1 MIQRIQSI
9 FLVLAMAAMLVA
21 SAFNIWLGD
30 SSADCATIVNSLNIG
45 RLCGGEFSTSK
56 NIIYLLAIQIAFALI
71 ALYSILSYKNRKRQ
85 ILLGGANSLLGS
97 VFLLLTFFV
106 TKEIS
111 ETESGGYGLGFFLP
125 LLAIFL
131 NILANRFIKKDE
143 KLVRSL
149 DRIR

>member
-9 FLVLAMAAMLVA
+9 FLVLAMATMLVA
-21 SAFNIWLGD
+21 SIFTIWGGN
-30 SSADCATIVNSLNIG
+30 STASCATIINSLHIG
-45 RLCGGEFSTSK
+45 TLCEGELSITK
-56 NIIYLLAIQIAFALI
+56 NISYLLGIQIVFASI
-71 ALYSILSYKNRKRQ
+71 ALYALLSYKNRKRQ

-97 VFLLLTFFV
+97 VFLLLTFFI
-106 TKEIS
+106 TKDIS
-111 ETESGGYGLGFFLP
+111 EAESGSYSLGFFLP

-143 KLVRSL
+143 KLIRSL